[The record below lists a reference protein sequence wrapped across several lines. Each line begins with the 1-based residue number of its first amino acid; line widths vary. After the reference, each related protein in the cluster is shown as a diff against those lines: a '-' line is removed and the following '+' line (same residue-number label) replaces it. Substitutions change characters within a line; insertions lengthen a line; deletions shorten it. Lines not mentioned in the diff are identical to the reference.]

1 MVMSKDMGG
10 LGAGGRG
17 GRSSGGITG
26 KGGVNVNP
34 KYKEVG
40 PSVSIVKPGTK
51 PLTIPDQG
59 FSARAPRSPDQL
71 KRMGL

>member
-1 MVMSKDMGG
+1 MPISSRGESGVGG
-10 LGAGGRG
+10 GSRG
-17 GRSSGGITG
+17 SGGITG
-26 KGGVNVNP
+26 SGGKWVNP

-40 PSVSIVKPGTK
+40 PSVKIIKPGTK

>member
-10 LGAGGRG
+10 MGGGGRG
-17 GRSSGGITG
+17 GRTSGGITG

-40 PSVSIVKPGTK
+40 PTVKVIKPGSK
-51 PLTIPDQG
+51 LLTIPNNPYHG
-59 FSARAPRSPDQL
+59 KAIRTPDEL